1 MQREIDMSLDLSDIR
16 TQISQLDRN
25 LLKLLAE
32 RHRLAFDVVRSK
44 EITQKPLRDIERE
57 KELLQALVNHAE
69 SENYQ
74 LDPQYVTQIFQRIIE
89 DSVLTQQNYLQDK
102 LNAQS
107 DENVSIAFL
116 GMRGSYSNMASR
128 QFAKKFQANLV
139 ELSCNTFAE
148 VFEKVSQSEAKF
160 GVLPLENTTSG
171 SINEVYDLL
180 QHTDLAVVG
189 ELAYP
194 IKHCLLTNGNVDL
207 NEIDTIYTH
216 SQPAQQCSQF
226 LAQLNRVHIKYYESS
241 SHAMQMVARMNKP
254 NVAAIGNEDGGK
266 LYGLTNIQSDIANQP
281 NNLTRFIVVAKEAV
295 KVSPQVQT
303 KTLLL
308 MTTTQQAGALVDALM
323 VFKMHDI
330 RMMKLESRPIYG
342 KPWEEMFYVELEANI
357 HADNMQQVLKELERV
372 TSYFKILGCYPSEI
386 IQPVKL

>member
-1 MQREIDMSLDLSDIR
+1 MSLDLSDIR

-69 SENYQ
+69 SENYL

-139 ELSCNTFAE
+139 ELSCNTFTE
-148 VFEKVSQSEAKF
+148 VFEKVSQGEAKF

-323 VFKMHDI
+323 VFKTHDI

-357 HADNMQQVLKELERV
+357 HADNMQQALKELASV

>member
-1 MQREIDMSLDLSDIR
+1 MSLDLSDIR

-357 HADNMQQVLKELERV
+357 HTDNMQQALKELASV

>member
-1 MQREIDMSLDLSDIR
+1 MSLDLSDIR

-148 VFEKVSQSEAKF
+148 VFEKVSQGEAKF

-323 VFKMHDI
+323 VFKTQDS

-357 HADNMQQVLKELERV
+357 HADNMQQALKELASV

>member
-1 MQREIDMSLDLSDIR
+1 MSLDLSDIR

-139 ELSCNTFAE
+139 ELSCNTFTE
-148 VFEKVSQSEAKF
+148 VFEKVSQGEAKF

-342 KPWEEMFYVELEANI
+342 QPWEEMFYVELEANI
-357 HADNMQQVLKELERV
+357 HADNMQQALKELESV